1 MNRWWSRAATALL
14 LLTLV
19 VIAAL
24 TVAWAMLPLD
34 GTTITVDGETFSLG
48 SLSGGQIVAAFA
60 IAIIATIVA
69 LLVAAFAIVV
79 SLAVAVFGAGI
90 GILAAAASLALVASP
105 LLLIGWLVWRAFRR
119 PRPASTT
126 APAA

>member
-19 VIAAL
+19 IVAAL

-34 GTTITVDGETFSLG
+34 GTTITVDGETFSLAN
-48 SLSGGQIVAAFA
+48 LSGGQVVAAFV
-60 IAIIATIVA
+60 IAIIATIAA
-69 LLVAAFAIVV
+69 LLVAAFAVV
-79 SLAVAVFGAGI
+79 VGLAVAVLGVAVGM
-90 GILAAAASLALVASP
+90 LAAAASLALVASP
-105 LLLIGWLVWRAFRR
+105 LLLVGWLVWRAVRR
-119 PRPASTT
+119 PRPATTT